1 MPGKPD
7 LTLSEFERR
16 RVDRI
21 FAQHCKT
28 LETPEHRATRQL
40 RYRLEGNWVTLIE
53 YRASDDNRS
62 EWIKR
67 QAAQFR
73 FDLQKRTWAVYV
85 TDELGSWV
93 RYEPIDDSDDLEDL
107 LEQLQGQP
115 TAIVWG

>member
-1 MPGKPD
+1 MPGTPD
-7 LTLSEFERR
+7 STLSEFERR

-28 LETPEHRATRQL
+28 LEAPEHRATRQL

-62 EWIKR
+62 EWIER

-85 TDELGSWV
+85 TDEHGSWI